1 MQNYE
6 DLNIVGKNHFENI
19 RAIGK
24 FMVKKSFEKLY
35 KKTDDDHWTN
45 QLEQVV
51 SVVNALYA
59 RWLNKVFIPAGILD
73 GIFYDIDRPQ
83 YMNYGAIGAVIG
95 HEMIHGFDRKGKH
108 YDKSGQLYYKRVVM
122 IFWIITNNA
131 YDFIINQVR
140 TMEIV

>member
-1 MQNYE
+1 M
-6 DLNIVGKNHFENI
+6 NIVGKNHFENI

-24 FMVKKSFEKLY
+24 FMVKKSLSKLY

-45 QLEQVV
+45 QIEQVV

-95 HEMIHGFDRKGKH
+95 HEMIHGFDTKGKH
-108 YDKSGQLYYKRVVM
+108 YDRKGQSYY
-122 IFWIITNNA
+122 
-131 YDFIINQVR
+131 
-140 TMEIV
+140 

>member
-1 MQNYE
+1 MTV

-24 FMVKKSFEKLY
+24 FMVKKSLAKLY

-45 QLEQVV
+45 QIEQVV

-73 GIFYDIDRPQ
+73 GIFYGIDRPQ

-95 HEMIHGFDRKGKH
+95 HEMIHGFDTKGKH
-108 YDKSGQLYYKRVVM
+108 YDKAGQSYYQILLMFV
-122 IFWIITNNA
+122 
-131 YDFIINQVR
+131 
-140 TMEIV
+140 